1 MSDTKTPG
9 SKDYVENPG
18 TSESKH
24 HAKHQGK
31 RSPFIDTR
39 LVISGNANQSA
50 SDLCAHPA
58 SLGPDFFN
66 VAEGQFCQMS
76 SKNLY
81 PVCNGDAGVTD
92 NCFNSQTQKLVIG
105 GVSARDEEYTKVID
119 WTTTGS
125 S

>member
-1 MSDTKTPG
+1 MRIRDVSDTNTSPAVSKPHANPKT
-9 SKDYVENPG
+9 
-18 TSESKH
+18 
-24 HAKHQGK
+24 K

-39 LVISGNANQSA
+39 LVISGNTSQSA
-50 SDLCAHPA
+50 SDLCAHDS

-76 SKNLY
+76 TKTLY

-92 NCFNSQTQKLVIG
+92 NCFNDQTQKLVTG

-119 WTTTGS
+119 WTTTTGS
-125 S
+125 